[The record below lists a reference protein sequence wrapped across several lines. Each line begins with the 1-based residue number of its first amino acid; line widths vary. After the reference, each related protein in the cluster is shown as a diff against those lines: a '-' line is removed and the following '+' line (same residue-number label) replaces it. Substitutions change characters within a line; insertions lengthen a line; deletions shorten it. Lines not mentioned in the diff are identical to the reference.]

1 MNGKGPPVIPLLF
14 LPNNKSGNG
23 ESAYLDQPAL
33 QGVILSYR
41 PHIPENYGIYIPD
54 LLVVSFNIIR
64 TFLFKGI
71 SDISR
76 INDKKKDSKRWQ
88 YILIK

>member
-54 LLVVSFNIIR
+54 LFVVSFNIIR
-64 TFLFKGI
+64 TFLFKEI

-76 INDKKKDSKRWQ
+76 INDKKKDSKG
-88 YILIK
+88 

>member
-64 TFLFKGI
+64 TFLFKEI

-76 INDKKKDSKRWQ
+76 INDKKKDSKG
-88 YILIK
+88 

>member
-64 TFLFKGI
+64 TFLFKEI

-76 INDKKKDSKRWQ
+76 INDKKKDSKR
-88 YILIK
+88 

>member
-33 QGVILSYR
+33 QGVFLSYR

-64 TFLFKGI
+64 TFLNLFKEI

-76 INDKKKDSKRWQ
+76 INDKKKKTLRGDN
-88 YILIK
+88 IF